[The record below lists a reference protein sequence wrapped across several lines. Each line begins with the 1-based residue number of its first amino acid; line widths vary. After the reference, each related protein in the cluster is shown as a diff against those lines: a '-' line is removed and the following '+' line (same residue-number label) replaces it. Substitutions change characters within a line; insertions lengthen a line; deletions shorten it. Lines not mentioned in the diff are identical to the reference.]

1 MLSEESLQW
10 AAFWLG
16 WAGYWV
22 HRMDD
27 VKGLRYVPPERS
39 KRFALNNFDRAIRS
53 LKR

>member
-27 VKGLRYVPPERS
+27 PERS